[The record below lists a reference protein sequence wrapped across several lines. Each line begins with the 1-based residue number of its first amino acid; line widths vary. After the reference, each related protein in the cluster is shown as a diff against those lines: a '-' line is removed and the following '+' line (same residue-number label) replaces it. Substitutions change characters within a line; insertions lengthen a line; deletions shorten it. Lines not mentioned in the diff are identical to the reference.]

1 MATVSALDLPIRTE
15 RLALR
20 RFVIDDLDDY
30 HAYHRLPEVARYLPS
45 EPLTLERSREMLAEA
60 AELTFDDE
68 GDVLVLAVQTSGS
81 TMVIGEIVLK
91 WASGPDQQAEIG
103 YVFHPSSGGRGYA
116 TEATKAVLQLAF
128 GALGFHRVFARLDA
142 KNTASAAVCRRLGM
156 RQEAELVENFLDG
169 DRWGSELIFAIL
181 EREWRI
187 LG

>member
-45 EPLTLERSREMLAEA
+45 EPLTLDHSREMLAKA
-60 AELTFDDE
+60 AELTFDGE
-68 GDVLVLAVQTSGS
+68 GDVLVLAVQTTGS
-81 TMVIGEIVLK
+81 TTVIGEIVLK
-91 WASGPDQQAEIG
+91 WASRPDRQAEIG

-116 TEATKAVLQLAF
+116 TEATKAVVALAF

-142 KNTASAAVCRRLGM
+142 KNTASAAVCARLGM
-156 RQEAELVENFLDG
+156 RREAELIENHRDG